1 MMLKT
6 EGKLKAEIGGTDF
19 SRTRHFDDQE
29 RNSRIF
35 DPHAYHAVDVDGLH
49 LQVQEKKSQQKNE
62 EEMEKAY
69 EIFRGHLLQNWNK
82 TVEDVSKVRL
92 AYWDWI
98 ILQAIAVP
106 AGKRGKLSRR
116 EKLAKRLELE
126 QFWKDQQKGS
136 KKWWKESE
144 EKRKGNDF
152 VGIIPL
158 SRYQEQEHACMKKAE
173 VQKSLE
179 EEHVRQLQEA
189 RALKQQQLEDQ
200 RDYERKQMTA
210 MLRLRLKEEEISR
223 SVKQEIL
230 NINEENQ
237 QRRQQKALSPC

>member
-82 TVEDVSKVRL
+82 TVEDV
-92 AYWDWI
+92 
-98 ILQAIAVP
+98 
-106 AGKRGKLSRR
+106 RR

-158 SRYQEQEHACMKKAE
+158 SRYREQEHACMKKAE

>member
-82 TVEDVSKVRL
+82 TVEDV
-92 AYWDWI
+92 
-98 ILQAIAVP
+98 
-106 AGKRGKLSRR
+106 RR

-158 SRYQEQEHACMKKAE
+158 SRYREQEHACMKKAE

-237 QRRQQKALSPC
+237 QRRQQKALREKEFHQEEREYQIPRQFFDQFGKTS